1 MVPNCQTAVRK
12 ARWNKPLA
20 FSWFPKQ
27 SRIALEEDVDV
38 RQEMK
43 GRDYHPPSD
52 SVWRA
57 PAEKPLLVDLSS
69 IVAHGLRW
77 VSGAVPAEAGQL
89 IHG

>member
-1 MVPNCQTAVRK
+1 
-12 ARWNKPLA
+12 
-20 FSWFPKQ
+20 
-27 SRIALEEDVDV
+27 
-38 RQEMK
+38 MK